1 MTYIL
6 LLILLTP
13 SGTTPVTSAQVPFE
27 TYELCTQYSGELRAL
42 LYKANIKAITT
53 CVKTK

>member
-6 LLILLTP
+6 LVVLL
-13 SGTTPVTSAQVPFE
+13 SANQSSAQQV
-27 TYELCTQYSGELRAL
+27 TQLPMEDYKTCASAEGELRAL
-42 LYKANIKAITT
+42 LHKANIKAITT